1 MAEYKKKRRHGP
13 PPKPAEEVRTNRV
26 SVYFTDA
33 ELADLDG
40 RCAGVGRGA
49 WLRRSGLGQFLR
61 LPVPA
66 INREAWAELARC
78 AGNLNQAMKAVNEG
92 RIRELDPAVVEEL
105 LDQVQGLRRDLV
117 QGPTPP
123 EPVEPVEEAADEGRD

>member
-1 MAEYKKKRRHGP
+1 MAEDKKRRHGP
-13 PPKPAEEVRTNRV
+13 TPRPAEDVRTNRV

-33 ELADLDG
+33 ELADLDE

-61 LPVPA
+61 LPVPEL
-66 INREAWAELARC
+66 NRQAWAKLARC

-92 RIRELDPAVVEEL
+92 RVQGLDPAVVEEL
-105 LDQVQGLRRDLV
+105 LDQVQRLRRELI
-117 QGPTPP
+117 QGPGG
-123 EPVEPVEEAADEGRD
+123 EDEG

>member
-117 QGPTPP
+117 KGPTPA
-123 EPVEPVEEAADEGRD
+123 EPVEEATDEGRD